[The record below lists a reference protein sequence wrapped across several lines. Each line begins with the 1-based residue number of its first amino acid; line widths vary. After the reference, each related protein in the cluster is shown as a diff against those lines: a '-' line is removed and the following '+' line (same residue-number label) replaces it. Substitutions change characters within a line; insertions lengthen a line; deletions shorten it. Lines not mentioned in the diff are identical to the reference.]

1 MGAIVTQ
8 APSSSD
14 SGVIEELIAERRLW
28 TAVLVMAVEDWRAG
42 TLRAR
47 RAAQKFLFEDN
58 YDFDEVCAGAGLDPG
73 ALRSKLQKIGRQINL
88 QDPWMNPIAA

>member
-1 MGAIVTQ
+1 MEAIVTQ

-14 SGVIEELIAERRLW
+14 NGVIEELIAERRLW
-28 TAVLVMAVEDWRAG
+28 TAVLVMAVEDWRTG

-47 RAAQKFLFEDN
+47 RAAQKFLFEDS

-73 ALRSKLQKIGRQINL
+73 SLRSKLQKIGREINL